1 MAETAWHADPLT
13 WGHGP
18 RVFEVFLEPT
28 CPFSARAFGKL
39 DDVLAQAGE
48 DRITIKIRL
57 QSQPWHMYSG
67 VIVRC
72 ILAASTL
79 PAGRQAAKSVMAA
92 VAAHREEFEFE
103 RHSRGPNMDATPND
117 IIARIERYSGVNV
130 AEAFAIPDLD
140 REIKWHCK
148 YARQNGIHVSPT
160 FMIDGLVEPGMSSG
174 DAVPDWVARL
184 VKA

>member
-1 MAETAWHADPLT
+1 MEQPTWQAAPLS

-18 RVFEVFLEPT
+18 RMFEAFLEPT
-28 CPFSARAFGKL
+28 CPYSCRAFGKL
-39 DDVLAQAGE
+39 DDLLAEAGA
-48 DRITIKIRL
+48 DQITIKIRL

-79 PAGRQAAKSVMAA
+79 PDGKAAAKAVMAA
-92 VAAHREEFEFE
+92 IAAHREEFEFE
-103 RHSRGPNMDATPND
+103 RHCRGANMDATPND
-117 IIARIERYSGVNV
+117 IIARIEGYSGVKL
-130 AEAFAIPDLD
+130 AAAFAIPDLD

-160 FMIDGLVEPGMSSG
+160 FVIDGLVRADMSSG
-174 DAVPDWVARL
+174 DAVSDWVAKLR
-184 VKA
+184 AG